1 MTVGE
6 LVAKLLEWPQD
17 AKVSVAVPS
26 TGTLA
31 DVRRIADVEYWAA
44 YNEGFVVID

>member
-1 MTVGE
+1 MTVRE
-6 LVAKLLEWPQD
+6 LIEKLEAWPQD
-17 AKVSVAVPS
+17 AQVSVAVPS

-31 DVRRIADVEYWAA
+31 DVRRIASVDYWAA